1 MSVDL
6 QPETPERLAED
17 DSPFL
22 SMADFFSLISLTVI
36 YIIIAF
42 SPQSPLTQN
51 SIDLMTAVASA
62 TGPASEIDNRVAY
75 VSVLSFAPQL
85 ALRVVPAGRGQ
96 MQERLIA
103 PRSPTN
109 EQVEWLRTTLSTGTA
124 AERVVFYMGAD
135 DESGEAHRLFHQLLK
150 DTKKRFPVSLVLLER
165 DQAAP

>member
-1 MSVDL
+1 MRINP
-6 QPETPERLAED
+6 QPEAPERLAED

-51 SIDLMTAVASA
+51 SFDVMTALASA

-96 MQERLIA
+96 VRERLIA
-103 PRSPTN
+103 PRSPTD
-109 EQVEWLRTTLSTGTA
+109 EHLEWLRTTLSSGTPP
-124 AERVVFYMGAD
+124 EKVVFYMGAD
-135 DESGEAHRLFHQLLK
+135 DESGDAHRLFHELLK
-150 DTKKRFPVSLVLLER
+150 DTKRRFAVSLVFLEQ

>member
-1 MSVDL
+1 MSIDL

-36 YIIIAF
+36 YVIIAF
-42 SPQSPLTQN
+42 SPQSPLTKN
-51 SIDLMTAVASA
+51 SVDLVTAMASA

-85 ALRVVPAGRGQ
+85 ALRVVPAGRGHL
-96 MQERLIA
+96 QERLIA
-103 PRSPTN
+103 RRSPLS
-109 EQVEWLRTTLSTGTA
+109 EQVEWLRATLSTGIA

-135 DESGEAHRLFHQLLK
+135 DESGDAHRLFHELLK
-150 DTKKRFPVSLVLLER
+150 DTKKRFPVSLVFLEQ